1 LQHFTGHYYVLFSDT
16 GSVAVLHTICTIFRR
31 AITAQVWQILKI
43 LLPWNFDVVFMISKS
58 NKRFD
63 FQTRVTNLL
72 NCLTLQE
79 LLKDAS
85 IFISK
90 SKKYLFCC
98 GRYPSSATF
107 ASTDWSVLTILTGIN
122 RLSAIKSVV
131 VQVTNQTK
139 LPAKALIIETRKAW

>member
-107 ASTDWSVLTILTGIN
+107 ASTDWSVLTILTGIIGCPPLSLWWCKSRIRQN
-122 RLSAIKSVV
+122 YLRRLLLLK
-131 VQVTNQTK
+131 
-139 LPAKALIIETRKAW
+139 PARH